1 MRVNINLASRPY
13 QDVRQFLL
21 RWGALLALLAVFSG
35 GLLYYAFHSW
45 RQSRDVN
52 ASIASL
58 RAEITQLDRERQK
71 GIDLLNRPENRDV
84 TTQSRFLNQ
93 VIARKA
99 FSWTHV
105 FEDLERMMPPRLH
118 VVSIQPELDK
128 SNQLQLKLMVAGD
141 SRERA
146 VELIRRLE
154 DSPTFRHAQ
163 LHAETATTPGAG
175 NATDTIR
182 FEITSQYL
190 PSRSAAVPAKESK
203 AEGTA
208 KVPKSE
214 RPAKETA
221 PPDRKQPARSRLK
234 ELKG

>member
-1 MRVNINLASRPY
+1 MRVNINLATRPY

-21 RWGALLALLAVFSG
+21 RWGAILALLAVFSG

-52 ASIASL
+52 ASIATL
-58 RAEITQLDRERQK
+58 RTEIAQLDRERQQ
-71 GIDLLNRPENRDV
+71 GIDLLNRPENLDV
-84 TTQSRFLNQ
+84 TTQSRFLNR

-118 VVSIQPELDK
+118 VVSLQPELDK
-128 SNQLQLKLMVAGD
+128 NNQLQLQLMVAGD
-141 SRERA
+141 SRDRA
-146 VELIRRLE
+146 VELIRRME
-154 DSPTFRHAQ
+154 DSPTFRRAK
-163 LHAETATTPGAG
+163 LHAENVTAPGGGAD
-175 NATDTIR
+175 AADTIH

-190 PSRSAAVPAKESK
+190 PSREPVTTAKEAKTDKVEPK
-203 AEGTA
+203 AEKQVA
-208 KVPKSE
+208 PKQVT
-214 RPAKETA
+214 PQK
-221 PPDRKQPARSRLK
+221 KQPGRSRLK